1 MEKPGNGV
9 APQTRWLN
17 AARQK
22 AGTKKVR
29 YRRRVDIRSMI
40 LAGGLFCVSSAPP
53 VLAAESYPSRPIR
66 VIVPFAPGGGTDMV
80 ARVIAPRLS
89 ERLGT
94 SVIVDNRGGA
104 GAVIGTAIAAKSTPD
119 GYTLLVCDTAHTI
132 QPALQKLEYDPIK
145 SFSLIASLVTGDSM
159 LVSPANFPAKTLQE
173 FIALAKQKP
182 RQLVAGTAGPG
193 SSGHMA
199 LELFRVMAGIDL
211 IMAHYKGA
219 GAATIDLLGGS
230 VHISNVTIQAALPH
244 LKSGRLR
251 ALGVGGLKRSALLPD
266 VPTVAESGLPGYQ
279 STGWRGMMGPAGI
292 PAPIAAR
299 LTREVKTILGSE
311 DVKTHFLN
319 NAMEIDYRDPQ
330 QFAAFIAEEIR
341 RWSGVVRQA
350 NITL

>member
-1 MEKPGNGV
+1 VRRHLLTAVLVGTVLVSTV
-9 APQTRWLN
+9 ALAQSQP
-17 AARQK
+17 AAQP
-22 AGTKKVR
+22 
-29 YRRRVDIRSMI
+29 Y
-40 LAGGLFCVSSAPP
+40 P
-53 VLAAESYPSRPIR
+53 VRPIR

-80 ARVIAPRLS
+80 ARVIAPKLS

-94 SVIVDNRGGA
+94 SFVVDNRGGA
-104 GAVIGTAIAAKSTPD
+104 GAVIGTAMAAKATPD

-159 LVSPANFPAKTLQE
+159 LVSPASLPVKSLQE

-182 RQLVAGTAGPG
+182 AQLVAGTAGPG

-199 LELFRVMAGIDL
+199 LELFRVMAGINL

-219 GAATIDLLGGS
+219 GLATIDILGGT
-230 VHISNVTIQAALPH
+230 VHISNVTIQAAVPH
-244 LKSGRLR
+244 LKGGRMR

-266 VPTVAESGLPGYQ
+266 VPTIDESGLKGYQ
-279 STGWRGMMGPAGI
+279 SVGWRGMMGPAGI
-292 PAPIAAR
+292 PGPVTAR
-299 LTREVKTILGSE
+299 LTREVKTTLTSDE
-311 DVKTHFLN
+311 VRTHFLN

-330 QFAAFIAEEIR
+330 EFAAFIADEIK

-350 NITL
+350 NITLQTQ

>member
-1 MEKPGNGV
+1 MNVHLGMLAVGLLS
-9 APQTRWLN
+9 ALS
-17 AARQK
+17 
-22 AGTKKVR
+22 AGPA
-29 YRRRVDIRSMI
+29 I
-40 LAGGLFCVSSAPP
+40 
-53 VLAAESYPSRPIR
+53 AAESYPARPIR

-80 ARVIAPRLS
+80 ARVIAPKLS
-89 ERLGT
+89 ERLGA
-94 SVIVDNRGGA
+94 SVVVDNRGGA

-159 LVSPANFPAKTLQE
+159 LVSPANLPVKTLQE

-219 GAATIDLLGGS
+219 GAATIDLLGGT
-230 VHISNVTIQAALPH
+230 VHISNVTIQAAVPH
-244 LKSGRLR
+244 LKSGRIR

-266 VPTVAESGLPGYQ
+266 VPTVAESGLQGYQ
-279 STGWRGMMGPAGI
+279 STGWRGMMGPAGM
-292 PAPIAAR
+292 PASITAR
-299 LTREVKTILGSE
+299 LTREVRAILNSE
-311 DVKTHFLN
+311 EVKTHFLN

-330 QFAAFIAEEIR
+330 QFAVFIADEIK

-350 NITL
+350 NITLQGQ

>member
-1 MEKPGNGV
+1 MDGRFGIPAVGLLSALCV
-9 APQTRWLN
+9 APVV
-17 AARQK
+17 
-22 AGTKKVR
+22 AG
-29 YRRRVDIRSMI
+29 
-40 LAGGLFCVSSAPP
+40 
-53 VLAAESYPSRPIR
+53 ESYPARPIR

-80 ARVIAPRLS
+80 ARVIAPKLS

-94 SVIVDNRGGA
+94 SVVVDNRGGA

-132 QPALQKLEYDPIK
+132 QPALQKLEYHPIN

-159 LVSPANFPAKTLQE
+159 LVSPATVPAKTLHE

-182 RQLVAGTAGPG
+182 GQLVAGTAGPG

-219 GAATIDLLGGS
+219 GAATIDLLGGT
-230 VHISNVTIQAALPH
+230 VHISNVTIQAAVPH
-244 LKSGRLR
+244 LKTGRLR
-251 ALGVGGLKRSALLPD
+251 ALGVGGVKRSALLPD
-266 VPTVAESGLPGYQ
+266 VPTVAESGLQGYQ

-292 PAPIAAR
+292 PAPITAR
-299 LTREVKTILGSE
+299 LTREVKAILSSDE
-311 DVKTHFLN
+311 VKTHFLN

-330 QFAAFIAEEIR
+330 QFAVFIADEIK

-350 NITL
+350 NITLQTQ